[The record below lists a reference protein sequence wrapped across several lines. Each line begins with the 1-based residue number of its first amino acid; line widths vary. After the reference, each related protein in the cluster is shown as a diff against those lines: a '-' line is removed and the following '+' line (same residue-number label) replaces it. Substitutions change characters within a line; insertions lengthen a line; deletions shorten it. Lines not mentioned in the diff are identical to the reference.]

1 MPFGWQYYFFP
12 PAAERTALFPALHR
26 GPSASE
32 NILYLINSDTDYS
45 SYPYTTVNTF
55 FTYNIST
62 KQLSDVNFLKNAPEA
77 LSSASIY
84 VMEINEKNGDIYI
97 GTTNY
102 VDGNGDI
109 YRFKKDGT
117 FVEKFDC
124 GGQNPNNIVFL

>member
-1 MPFGWQYYFFP
+1 M
-12 PAAERTALFPALHR
+12 A
-26 GPSASE
+26 ASE
-32 NILYLINSDTDYS
+32 NTLYLINSDTDYS

-62 KQLSDVNFLKNAPEA
+62 KQLSEVNFLKNAPEE

-97 GTTNY
+97 GTTHY

-124 GGQNPNNIVFL
+124 GGQNTNNIVFL